1 MAYTSDDIIRAS
13 GTFYY
18 LLKNGQLALEDDR
31 AMYKEYSENENIM
44 NLVKLQAEECDCSI
58 QRYSGVIYMI
68 PHEEN
73 EFLGFSKAELKR
85 ELCRA
90 NANDKDYYLS
100 QFVIL
105 VLLSQ
110 FYGSSGKTSKS
121 RSFMKFGELLNA
133 VGEALKSASEKE
145 NLEDIEKR
153 SGIAFTNILE
163 RWDAL
168 KGSEKSTTSKTTK
181 EGFATVVLNFLE
193 NQGLIS
199 FIKDDDMIFTKPKL
213 DNFMDWDIL
222 NKNNYDRIQE
232 AFREVTNEQD

>member
-1 MAYTSDDIIRAS
+1 MSYTSDNITRAA
-13 GTFYY
+13 GIFYY
-18 LLKNGQLALEDDR
+18 LLKNGQLSMEDDR
-31 AMYKEYSENENIM
+31 AMYKEYCEDEDIM

-68 PHEEN
+68 PHEDN
-73 EFLGFSKAELKR
+73 DFLGFSKSELKR
-85 ELCRA
+85 EMCRA

-100 QFVIL
+100 QFIIL
-105 VLLSQ
+105 VILSQ

-121 RSFMKFGELLNA
+121 RSFMKFGDLLNA
-133 VGEALKSASEKE
+133 VGDTFKSAAEKE
-145 NLEDIEKR
+145 NLDDIEKR

-168 KGSEKSTTSKTTK
+168 KGSEKNTTSKTTK
-181 EGFATVVLNFLE
+181 EGFATAVLNFLE